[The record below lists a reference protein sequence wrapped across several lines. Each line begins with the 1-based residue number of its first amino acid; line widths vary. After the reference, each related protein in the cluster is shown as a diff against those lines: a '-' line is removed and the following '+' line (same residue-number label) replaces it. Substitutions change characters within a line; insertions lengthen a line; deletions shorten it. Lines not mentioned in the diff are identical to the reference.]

1 MINILKTIFLTN
13 GYDVQDAF
21 EEINQT
27 GFIASISSEKKRDYY
42 FVIDVNISTVKDYS
56 IDKIIDKIVENYWN
70 INLLK
75 KYNVESDYKK
85 NTSLIISVKVDS
97 VFDEYKLSNKIYD
110 IEESPY
116 FFKRYVILYTEQQKK
131 LIENINVSQYLKIL
145 SDKDKFRVYKK
156 NKKGEDNFNNKL
168 KNDVLIY
175 DIISKFYIKI
185 PFLVYDFDKD
195 KGLPILA
202 ERLNKALDD
211 NQKKIRDNLI
221 DIDSESNNYY
231 ELFNDILENPTEEE
245 IEKKYNELLTEISIE
260 NE

>member
-1 MINILKTIFLTN
+1 MINILKIIFLHK
-13 GYDVQDAF
+13 GYEIKDAF

-27 GFIASISSEKKRDYY
+27 GFIASISSENKRDYY
-42 FVIDVNISTVKDYS
+42 FVIDVNISTIKDYS
-56 IDKIIDKIVENYWN
+56 IDKIIDKIVENYWD

-75 KYNVESDYKK
+75 KYNVKSDYKK
-85 NTSLIISVKVDS
+85 NTSLIILVKVDS

-131 LIENINVSQYLKIL
+131 LIQNINVSQYINIL
-145 SDKDKFRVYKK
+145 SNKENFRDYKK

-168 KNDVLIY
+168 KDDVLIY

-185 PFLVYDFDKD
+185 PFLVYNFDENER
-195 KGLPILA
+195 LPILD
-202 ERLNKALDD
+202 ERINKALDD
-211 NQKKIRDNLI
+211 KQKKIRDNLI
-221 DIDSESNNYY
+221 DIDLESNKYCD
-231 ELFNDILENPTEEE
+231 LFNDILENPTDKE
-245 IEKKYNELLTEISIE
+245 IEKKYNEILAEISIE

>member
-27 GFIASISSEKKRDYY
+27 GFIASISSENKRDYY
-42 FVIDVNISTVKDYS
+42 FVIDVNISAIKDYS
-56 IDKIIDKIVENYWN
+56 IDKIIDKIVENYWD

-75 KYNVESDYKK
+75 KYNVKSDYKK
-85 NTSLIISVKVDS
+85 NTSLIILVKVDS

-131 LIENINVSQYLKIL
+131 LIQNINISQYINIL
-145 SDKDKFRVYKK
+145 SNKENFRDYKK

-168 KNDVLIY
+168 KDDVLIY

-185 PFLVYDFDKD
+185 PFLVYNFDENER
-195 KGLPILA
+195 LPILD
-202 ERLNKALDD
+202 ERINKALDD
-211 NQKKIRDNLI
+211 KQKQIRDNLI
-221 DIDSESNNYY
+221 DIDLESNKYY
-231 ELFNDILENPTEEE
+231 DLFNDILENPTDKE
-245 IEKKYNELLTEISIE
+245 IEKKYNEILAEISIE

>member
-27 GFIASISSEKKRDYY
+27 GFIASISSENKRDYY
-42 FVIDVNISTVKDYS
+42 FVIDVNISAIKDYS
-56 IDKIIDKIVENYWN
+56 IDKIIDKIVENYWD

-75 KYNVESDYKK
+75 KYNVKSDYKK
-85 NTSLIISVKVDS
+85 NTSLIILVKVDS

-131 LIENINVSQYLKIL
+131 LIQNINISQYINIL
-145 SDKDKFRVYKK
+145 SNKENFRDYKK

-168 KNDVLIY
+168 KDDVLIY

-185 PFLVYDFDKD
+185 PFLVYNFDENER
-195 KGLPILA
+195 LPILD
-202 ERLNKALDD
+202 ERINKALDD
-211 NQKKIRDNLI
+211 KQKKIRDNLI
-221 DIDSESNNYY
+221 DIDLESNKYY
-231 ELFNDILENPTEEE
+231 DLFNDILENPTDKE
-245 IEKKYNELLTEISIE
+245 IEKKYNEILAEISIE

>member
-1 MINILKTIFLTN
+1 MINILKNIFLNN

-21 EEINQT
+21 SEINQI
-27 GFIASISSEKKRDYY
+27 GFIGSISRLNKRDYY
-42 FVIDVNISTVKDYS
+42 FVIDVDINTVKDYS

-75 KYNVESDYKK
+75 RYNVESDYKK

-116 FFKRYVILYTEQQKK
+116 FFKRYIILYTEQQKE
-131 LIENINVSQYLKIL
+131 LIQNIKSSQYISIL
-145 SDKDKFRVYKK
+145 SDKEKFRAYKK
-156 NKKGEDNFNNKL
+156 NKKGEDNVNDRFE
-168 KNDVLIY
+168 NDVLIY
-175 DIISKFYIKI
+175 DIISKLYIKI
-185 PFLVYDFDKD
+185 PFLVYNFDED
-195 KGLPILA
+195 ERLPILA
-202 ERLNKALDD
+202 DRINKALDS

-221 DIDSESNNYY
+221 DIDIESDNYY
-231 ELFNDILENPTEEE
+231 ELFNDILDNPTEEE
-245 IEKKYNELLTEISIE
+245 IEEKYNDILTEIASE